1 VSGITGDELYSFAAV
16 TDEPPEEISATGHQR
31 CVVSLQE
38 QNVSEWLSP
47 IGVSRERLEAILE
60 EKETPFY
67 EHQIAA

>member
-1 VSGITGDELYSFAAV
+1 
-16 TDEPPEEISATGHQR
+16 
-31 CVVSLQE
+31 LQE